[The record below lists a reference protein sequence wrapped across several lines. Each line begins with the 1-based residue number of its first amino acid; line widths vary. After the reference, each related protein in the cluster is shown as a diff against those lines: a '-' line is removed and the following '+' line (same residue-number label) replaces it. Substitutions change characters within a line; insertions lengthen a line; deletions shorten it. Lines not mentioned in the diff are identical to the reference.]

1 MSESDKSDDKAKRA
15 QPKRHTLPKRL
26 SAQPPATEKHRT
38 NDKRRVLPA
47 NQPTILVIE
56 DNKDVQIIL
65 TAQLDYYG
73 FKVVCKSDG
82 PSGLAWLEENKAD
95 LIVLDLMLPGM
106 SGFTIAQRVREHYSP
121 SQLPILML
129 SALGVEANERV
140 RGLEAGAN
148 DIMAKP
154 YKAEELVARIRI
166 LLKVTHTTQ
175 EAESITSALS
185 RYMSSVLRAQAKIDP
200 QMLMRRQY
208 RHAVVMFADLRGF
221 THMASHSSPEKM
233 LSVLDEF
240 FHAMMRVVDEYGGI
254 VFDIIGDEFLAAFNV
269 PYDVPVPSYLAVQA
283 AMQMQQLFDALR
295 VTWLKE
301 GVKVGLGIGIHQGEV
316 VLGHVGSEE
325 LMRYTVMGNV
335 VNIAHRLVDLASDG
349 EIVISA
355 DVHGSLN
362 VPADQLAFIPMPEVH
377 IKGLSDPMQLY
388 KLVTTAPHS
397 TGALG
402 AK

>member
-1 MSESDKSDDKAKRA
+1 MSDSDKSADKAER
-15 QPKRHTLPKRL
+15 
-26 SAQPPATEKHRT
+26 
-38 NDKRRVLPA
+38 KRRVLTGSLTPQHTSSSASQPKPA
-47 NQPTILVIE
+47 EKPVILVIE

-82 PSGLAWLEENKAD
+82 PSGLEWLEKNKAD
-95 LIVLDLMLPGM
+95 LVILDLMLPGM
-106 SGFTIAQRVREHYSP
+106 SGFVIAERIRERFSP

-129 SALGVEANERV
+129 SALGVEADDRV

-175 EAESITSALS
+175 EAESITSTLS

-200 QMLMRRQY
+200 NMLMRRQY

-221 THMASHSSPEKM
+221 TRMASHSSPEKM

-240 FHAMMRVVDEYGGI
+240 FDAMMRVVDEYGGI
-254 VFDIIGDEFLAAFNV
+254 VFDLIGDEFLAAFNV

-283 AMQMQQLFDALR
+283 AVQMQRLFDKLR
-295 VTWLKE
+295 VAWLQE

-349 EIVISA
+349 EIIVSKDLYDA
-355 DVHGSLN
+355 LHVSSE
-362 VPADQLAFIPMPEVH
+362 QLPFVPMPEVR
-377 IKGLSDPMQLY
+377 IKGLSEPMQLY
-388 KLVTTAPHS
+388 KLVTNTAHS
-397 TGALG
+397 TGTLG
-402 AK
+402 EE

>member
-1 MSESDKSDDKAKRA
+1 MSESDK
-15 QPKRHTLPKRL
+15 
-26 SAQPPATEKHRT
+26 PASKTER
-38 NDKRRVLPA
+38 KRRTLSEALTARHKTSEAPHARASEKPV
-47 NQPTILVIE
+47 ILVIE
-56 DNKDVQIIL
+56 DNTDVQIIL

-82 PSGLAWLEENKAD
+82 PSGLEWLEKNKAD
-95 LIVLDLMLPGM
+95 LVILDLMLPGM
-106 SGFTIAQRVREHYSP
+106 SGFVIAQHIREKYSP

-129 SALGVEANERV
+129 SALGVEASDRV

-154 YKAEELVARIRI
+154 YKAEELIARIRI

-175 EAESITSALS
+175 EAESITSTLS

-200 QMLMRRQY
+200 NMLMRRQY

-221 THMASHSSPEKM
+221 THMASHQSPEKM
-233 LSVLDEF
+233 LSVLDDF
-240 FHAMMRVVDEYGGI
+240 FEAMMRVVDEYGGI
-254 VFDIIGDEFLAAFNV
+254 VFDLIGDEFLAAFNV

-283 AMQMQQLFDALR
+283 ALQMQRLFDKLR

-316 VLGHVGSEE
+316 VLGHVGSEK

-349 EIVISA
+349 EIIVSKDLHDA
-355 DVHGSLN
+355 LN
-362 VPADQLAFIPMPEVH
+362 VSPEQLPFTPMPEVR
-377 IKGLSDPMQLY
+377 IKGLSEPMQLY
-388 KLVTTAPHS
+388 KLVTTSERP
-397 TGALG
+397 TGKLG
-402 AK
+402 AE

>member
-1 MSESDKSDDKAKRA
+1 MNDSDKSDDKAKHKRVLSETLATQHATPTPFPA
-15 QPKRHTLPKRL
+15 QPAKRP
-26 SAQPPATEKHRT
+26 
-38 NDKRRVLPA
+38 V
-47 NQPTILVIE
+47 ILVIE
-56 DNKDVQIIL
+56 DNRDVQIIL

-73 FKVVCKSDG
+73 FKVVCKSNG
-82 PSGLAWLEENKAD
+82 PSGLEWLEKNKAD
-95 LIVLDLMLPGM
+95 LVILDLMLPGM
-106 SGFTIAQRVREHYSP
+106 SGFVIAQRIRERYSP

-129 SALGVEANERV
+129 SALGVEADDRV

-154 YKAEELVARIRI
+154 YKAEELVARIRV

-175 EAESITSALS
+175 EAESITSTLS

-200 QMLMRRQY
+200 NMLMRRQY

-233 LSVLDEF
+233 LAVLDEF
-240 FHAMMRVVDEYGGI
+240 FDAMMRVVDEYGGI
-254 VFDIIGDEFLAAFNV
+254 VFDLIGDEFLAAFNV

-283 AMQMQQLFDALR
+283 AVQMQRLFDKLR
-295 VTWLKE
+295 VAWLQE

-316 VLGHVGSEE
+316 VLGHVGAEE

-349 EIVISA
+349 EIIVSEDLYQA
-355 DVHGSLN
+355 LN
-362 VPADQLAFIPMPEVH
+362 VSPEQMPFVAMPAVR
-377 IKGLSDPMQLY
+377 IKGLSEPMRLY
-388 KLVTTAPHS
+388 KLVTNVPRS
-397 TGALG
+397 TGTLSAE
-402 AK
+402 